1 MNRTFIKIVFACVL
15 SIFAAG
21 AVFAKSPIP
30 SLNLSNSGLALRGYD
45 PVAYF
50 NSNKPIRGKSSIST
64 KNAGATYYFS
74 SEANKKQFLK
84 NPRKYLP
91 AYGGY
96 CAYGTAVGA
105 KVDGDPNIW
114 HIVNGRL
121 YLNITR
127 PIDRTWKRNR
137 AGYIKKANSIWPK
150 LRNR

>member
-1 MNRTFIKIVFACVL
+1 MNRTAIQIFFAFML
-15 SIFAAG
+15 SIFATT
-21 AVFAKSPIP
+21 AVFAKTPIP
-30 SLNLSNSGLALRGYD
+30 SLNLSSSGLALRGYD

-50 NSNKPIRGKSSIST
+50 KSNKPIKGKSSIST

-74 SEANKKQFLK
+74 SAANKELFLQ
-84 NPRKYLP
+84 NPTKYLP

-114 HIVNGRL
+114 HIVNGKL

-127 PIDRTWKRNR
+127 PIDRTWNRDR
-137 AGYIKKANSIWPK
+137 AGYIKDANRQWPK
-150 LRNR
+150 LRNK